1 MEIKP
6 TQERRAVAY
15 LTPKNDVLLRSY
27 ADVNEITISEAI
39 NKTVKD
45 FFQRLPAEQK
55 IDYLSRAR
63 TKNNY

>member
-27 ADVNEITISEAI
+27 AKVNEMTISETI
-39 NKTVKD
+39 NIMVKD
-45 FFQRLPAEQK
+45 FMQRLPAEQK

>member
-45 FFQRLPAEQK
+45 FFQRLPPEQK